1 MKVYQ
6 NILRDINFIV
16 LKNES
21 ESLLKIF
28 KQKIAPKRCHF
39 WFIQLRFLWDMTR
52 FPSKQFQFWKSDIKA
67 AL

>member
-1 MKVYQ
+1 MQKVTRIKSSFSKIVMKVYQ

-39 WFIQLRFLWDMTR
+39 
-52 FPSKQFQFWKSDIKA
+52 
-67 AL
+67 